1 MRFKNKVALITA
13 GANGIGRATA
23 RIMASEGA
31 TVIVADNHQGHL
43 DEAVPQ
49 LKEAA
54 GKSGG
59 KVQGEQ
65 IDALDPQQVE
75 KLIAQTA
82 QDHGGID
89 ILVNAVGGRTGVAN
103 TQ

>member
-13 GANGIGRATA
+13 GGNGIGRATA
-23 RIMASEGA
+23 KIMVSEGA

-43 DEAVPQ
+43 DEAVPS
-49 LKEAA
+49 LKQAA

-59 KVQGEQ
+59 KVQGEL

-75 KLIAQTA
+75 KLSAARRAITA
-82 QDHGGID
+82 PSTSWSTRW
-89 ILVNAVGGRTGVAN
+89 AAAR
-103 TQ
+103 